1 MRRLQK
7 ARTIYETYNV
17 NSIYVLI
24 QMSHAVNI
32 LYFGADYFDVDQHT
46 FGKYKTTIYFPNIFS
61 FRNGWGKRALE
72 M

>member
-1 MRRLQK
+1 
-7 ARTIYETYNV
+7 
-17 NSIYVLI
+17 
-24 QMSHAVNI
+24 MSRAVNI

-46 FGKYKTTIYFPNIFS
+46 FGKYKNTRYFPNIFS